1 MQLAG
6 NYSRNIFLVGPMGAG
21 KTTIGRMLASELR
34 LTFKDSDKEI
44 EARTGADIPW
54 IFDVEGEEGFRQR
67 EIAVIDELTKL
78 TGILLATGGGSVVME
93 ENRRCLQSRGTVVF
107 LDTSIELQLRRTQ
120 KDKSRPLLQGDDP
133 EAMLRQLKAER
144 HPLYKEIA
152 DINVFVG
159 DSGSK
164 RTVTQIMDRLAR
176 DGLIRV

>member
-1 MQLAG
+1 
-6 NYSRNIFLVGPMGAG
+6 
-21 KTTIGRMLASELR
+21 
-34 LTFKDSDKEI
+34 
-44 EARTGADIPW
+44 
-54 IFDVEGEEGFRQR
+54 
-67 EIAVIDELTKL
+67 
-78 TGILLATGGGSVVME
+78 ME

-133 EAMLRQLKAER
+133 EAMLRQLKQER